1 MQVFNQTHDSIQ
13 LKYVPSFRLQIPVG
27 ETANSLQYFAYV
39 LDCIS
44 LLMKRC
50 IPELG
55 TVPLTIFCDFN
66 APNPVCYRSL
76 QVIVLHTKPSR
87 WAQCAYQFAH
97 ELCHYA
103 IPGDVPSSLRWFEES
118 ICQTASLYF
127 LKQIGY
133 FWHRHG
139 VDLKTSDGAPYYLSF
154 IQYAND
160 DASKAEVFDLKD
172 PTVIRHLESNCYD
185 RSKNDHVANHLLPI
199 FTDHPE
205 IWKAVPLMCQ
215 IQESSLQASL
225 DAWILLSPEEFRPGL
240 RRIRNLF

>member
-1 MQVFNQTHDSIQ
+1 MQVYGQTPNSIP
-13 LKYVPSFRLQIPVG
+13 LKSVPSFHLQIPVG

-50 IPELG
+50 IPELD
-55 TVPLTIFCDFN
+55 TVPLTIFCDPN
-66 APNPVCYRSL
+66 AATPICYRSL
-76 QVIVLHTKPSR
+76 QSIILATNPSY
-87 WAQCAYQFAH
+87 WSQGAYQFAH
-97 ELCHYA
+97 ELCHYS
-103 IPGDVPSSLRWFEES
+103 IPDEVQSSLRWFEES

-133 FWHRHG
+133 FWHSQG
-139 VDLKTSDGAPYYLSF
+139 VELQTSDGAPYYISF

-160 DASKAEVFDLKD
+160 NALEYDSFDLQD
-172 PTVIRHLESNCYD
+172 PAVIRHLELDCYD
-185 RSKNDHVANHLLPI
+185 RRKNKHIANHLLPI

-205 IWKAVPLMCQ
+205 IWKAVPLLCQ

-225 DAWILLSPEEFRPGL
+225 DAWILLSPEELRPGL